1 MLYFSFGEDGFK
13 THETPEA
20 AEAAANAEIEW
31 FRADASDGWPE
42 AVERVCWGE
51 IRQHA
56 AVVSTEEAC
65 SEEAC
70 EYGDAPDL
78 APVKPC
84 NGHHRRDIDQII
96 DYGLVDVVTSA
107 VLPDVTP

>member
-1 MLYFSFGEDGFK
+1 MRYFSFGEDGFK

-20 AEAAANAEIEW
+20 AEAAADAEIEW
-31 FRADASDGWPE
+31 FRDDAGDGWSE

-56 AVVSTEEAC
+56 VIVSTEEAC

-70 EYGDAPDL
+70 EYSYAPDL
-78 APVKPC
+78 VTVKPC
-84 NGHHRRDIDQII
+84 NGHHRRDLDQII
-96 DYGLVDVVTSA
+96 DYGLVDAGADA
-107 VLPDVTP
+107 VLRKVR